1 MKVCILGAGVV
12 GTTAAYY
19 LSRAGH
25 NVTVIDRQNGPGL
38 ETSFANGGQI
48 SASQSAPW
56 ATPTVPFLI
65 LKWLGKEDAP
75 LLYHLKAD
83 PVLWRWSI
91 SFLSNCTS
99 ARLRQNTLNNLKLAL
114 YSRELLRKIRLETE
128 INYDV
133 NTRGILQI
141 YRNTK
146 TMDGAVSHAARLNQL
161 GCHNRVLSQNSCFIL
176 EPALKESDKE
186 ILGGVHTPDDESG
199 DAYAFTCEIAR
210 IASNSGVSFRY
221 DETIQHLKSQNGQIH
236 CVKTDKGEC
245 YADIFVVSLGSYSP
259 LLLKPLNIKL
269 PVYPTKGYSVTIPT
283 SGRNNAPGIS
293 ITDEDNKIVY
303 SRLGNRLRVAG
314 TAEFAGYDTKLNENR
329 ARAILNKAQ
338 AQFPNG
344 GDFNNATFWTGL
356 RPLTP
361 DGMPVIGKTSIKNL
375 YLNTGHGTLGW
386 TMCAGSGKVI
396 SDLISGTSPEIDAS
410 SFGIER
416 F

>member
-1 MKVCILGAGVV
+1 MKVCILGAGIV

-19 LSRAGH
+19 LSQVGH
-25 NVTVIDRQNGPGL
+25 DVTVIDRQNGPGL

-176 EPALKESDKE
+176 ESALKESDEE

-199 DAYAFTCEIAR
+199 DAYGFTCEIAR

-386 TMCAGSGKVI
+386 TMCSGSGKVI

>member
-1 MKVCILGAGVV
+1 
-12 GTTAAYY
+12 
-19 LSRAGH
+19 
-25 NVTVIDRQNGPGL
+25 
-38 ETSFANGGQI
+38 
-48 SASQSAPW
+48 
-56 ATPTVPFLI
+56 
-65 LKWLGKEDAP
+65 
-75 LLYHLKAD
+75 
-83 PVLWRWSI
+83 
-91 SFLSNCTS
+91 
-99 ARLRQNTLNNLKLAL
+99 
-114 YSRELLRKIRLETE
+114 
-128 INYDV
+128 
-133 NTRGILQI
+133 
-141 YRNTK
+141 
-146 TMDGAVSHAARLNQL
+146 MDSAVSHAARLNQL
-161 GCHNRVLSQNSCFIL
+161 GCHNRVLSQNSCFVL

-186 ILGGVHTPDDESG
+186 ILGGVHIPDDESG
-199 DAYAFTCEIAR
+199 DAYGFTCEIAR

-259 LLLKPLNIKL
+259 LLLKPLNIRL

-314 TAEFAGYDTKLNENR
+314 TAEFSGYDTKLNENR

-396 SDLISGTSPEIDAS
+396 SDLISGTSPEIDTS

>member
-1 MKVCILGAGVV
+1 M
-12 GTTAAYY
+12 
-19 LSRAGH
+19 
-25 NVTVIDRQNGPGL
+25 
-38 ETSFANGGQI
+38 
-48 SASQSAPW
+48 
-56 ATPTVPFLI
+56 
-65 LKWLGKEDAP
+65 
-75 LLYHLKAD
+75 
-83 PVLWRWSI
+83 
-91 SFLSNCTS
+91 
-99 ARLRQNTLNNLKLAL
+99 
-114 YSRELLRKIRLETE
+114 
-128 INYDV
+128 
-133 NTRGILQI
+133 
-141 YRNTK
+141 
-146 TMDGAVSHAARLNQL
+146 
-161 GCHNRVLSQNSCFIL
+161 
-176 EPALKESDKE
+176 
-186 ILGGVHTPDDESG
+186 
-199 DAYAFTCEIAR
+199 
-210 IASNSGVSFRY
+210 
-221 DETIQHLKSQNGQIH
+221 
-236 CVKTDKGEC
+236 KTDRGEC

-283 SGRNNAPGIS
+283 SGHNNAPGIS

-329 ARAILNKAQ
+329 ARVILNKAQ

-386 TMCAGSGKVI
+386 TMCTGSGKVI

-410 SFGIER
+410 SFGIKR